1 MGRVLSII
9 LVIAILGAL
18 GMLGYV
24 IAAPKTAERFTE
36 FYMLGLS
43 GNATGYPQDL
53 RVGEEGKVIIDIV
66 NHQQETTSYR
76 IEVRIDGEKYNETGR
91 ITLDNGERWEG
102 IVSFAATTPGDNRR
116 VEFFL
121 YRNDDTA
128 PLLKP
133 LFLLINV
140 AK

>member
-24 IAAPKTAERFTE
+24 IAAPKTEERFTA

-43 GNATGYPQDL
+43 GNATGYPHDL
-53 RVGEEGKVIIDIV
+53 RVGEEGKVIIGMV

-76 IEVRIDGEKYNETGR
+76 IEVRIDGVKYNETGR

-102 IVSFAATTPGDNRR
+102 IVSFATTTPGDNRR
-116 VEFFL
+116 VEFSL